1 MNFTTSQEA
10 AITTTGQ
17 NILVSASAGSG
28 KTRVLVERVIRRLL
42 AGENVN
48 TFLIVTFTEAAA
60 AEMKERL
67 EGAIRGA
74 LAESEGEQ
82 RQHLLKQLRLLNVA
96 NISTLHAFALRLIEQ
111 YHYTID
117 LDPQFRLSDD
127 AERTLL
133 MMEVYGDLLEQR
145 YAEDPDQTF
154 AKFAAQF
161 ASGSTDDRTLQES
174 VFTLFN
180 FAMARPDTT
189 AWLDQAESWLRQIQP
204 FAGVGEI
211 QSVSYR

>member
-145 YAEDPDQTF
+145 YVEDPDHVCEVC
-154 AKFAAQF
+154 
-161 ASGSTDDRTLQES
+161 GSICVR
-174 VFTLFN
+174 FN
-180 FAMARPDTT
+180 
-189 AWLDQAESWLRQIQP
+189 
-204 FAGVGEI
+204 
-211 QSVSYR
+211 

>member
-67 EGAIRGA
+67 
-74 LAESEGEQ
+74 
-82 RQHLLKQLRLLNVA
+82 
-96 NISTLHAFALRLIEQ
+96 
-111 YHYTID
+111 
-117 LDPQFRLSDD
+117 
-127 AERTLL
+127 
-133 MMEVYGDLLEQR
+133 
-145 YAEDPDQTF
+145 
-154 AKFAAQF
+154 
-161 ASGSTDDRTLQES
+161 
-174 VFTLFN
+174 
-180 FAMARPDTT
+180 
-189 AWLDQAESWLRQIQP
+189 
-204 FAGVGEI
+204 
-211 QSVSYR
+211 